1 MKMKGTIVIGLT
13 QKLAIIHGILR
24 SRVTISSGLLLG
36 LNKEFITKSHFILAI
51 STILGATLVQIKDI
65 SIGLDLNT
73 LVYIVGFL
81 AAVISGYLLL
91 VYF

>member
-51 STILGATLVQIKDI
+51 PTILGATLV
-65 SIGLDLNT
+65 
-73 LVYIVGFL
+73 
-81 AAVISGYLLL
+81 
-91 VYF
+91 